1 MPHWT
6 DRLPAGAS
14 VDEIEWARTQPDA
27 STAWRECKRGDS
39 LLWLLSMRVRRAT
52 PEHRALVAACC
63 ECARLALPYVQHG
76 ELRPLHAIEVAE
88 RYARGEA
95 ISYNEMREVTW
106 AAIRAANAAGVD
118 HAAANAARAA
128 ASAIYSV
135 DAVYAA
141 YTDDVYATACAAA
154 YAVYAAGAAW
164 FAAKAVAADI
174 VKVVDYA
181 RTANAYAVANA
192 ATLAKCAD
200 IVRKHRPESPLSE
213 LTLQKVR

>member
-6 DRLPAGAS
+6 DNLPAGAS
-14 VDEIEWARTQPDA
+14 VDEIEWMRTQPDA
-27 STAWRECKRGDS
+27 ATAWRECKRGDS

-76 ELRPLHAIEVAE
+76 ELRPRHAIEVAE

-118 HAAANAARAA
+118 HAAASAARAS
-128 ASAIYSV
+128 ASAIYAA

-141 YTDDVYATACAAA
+141 YTDDVFATAYAAA
-154 YAVYAAGAAW
+154 YAIYAAGAAW
-164 FAAKAVAADI
+164 FAAKAAAITAADA
-174 VKVVDYA
+174 K
-181 RTANAYAVANA
+181 A
-192 ATLAKCAD
+192 ATLAQCAN
-200 IVRKHRPESPLSE
+200 IVRRHHPESPL
-213 LTLQKVR
+213 